1 MLAHMQA
8 SVGVLPR
15 MRSDKAFAHMRT
27 PAKDVLIARSDAV
40 TAHMQSS
47 RCHEEETLPDRMP
60 AYMRSLEEEHTLEC
74 VESATIRG
82 IMATMASYFAP
93 GEVFPF
99 ADLVETVKDAQDM
112 AATNYGVVEAVEWAQ
127 GYEFPEVM
135 LANDLKSF
143 KEANHDFSDMVRTR
157 LTTLQSSRLNLE
169 RISKLAAD
177 NPELELLRDLA
188 VGMRVPIPAGFK
200 PNGAGVLTPLRTSYL
215 KL

>member
-1 MLAHMQA
+1 
-8 SVGVLPR
+8 
-15 MRSDKAFAHMRT
+15 
-27 PAKDVLIARSDAV
+27 
-40 TAHMQSS
+40 
-47 RCHEEETLPDRMP
+47 MP

-127 GYEFPEVM
+127 GYEFPEDM

-143 KEANHDFSDMVRTR
+143 KEANHDVSDMVRTR

-169 RISKLAAD
+169 RISRLAAD
-177 NPELELLRDLA
+177 NPELELLRDLT
-188 VGMRVPIPAGFK
+188 VGIRVPVLAGFK
-200 PNGAGVLTPLRTSYL
+200 PNSAGVLTPLL
-215 KL
+215 